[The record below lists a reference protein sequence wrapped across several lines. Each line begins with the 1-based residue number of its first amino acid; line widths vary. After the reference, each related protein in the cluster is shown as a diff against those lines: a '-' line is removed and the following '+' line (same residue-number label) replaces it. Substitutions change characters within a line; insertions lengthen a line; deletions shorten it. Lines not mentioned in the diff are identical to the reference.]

1 MDRLKSAGKSN
12 FSKFSSFRLIVLLL
26 QRCSSQHETQA
37 KGGRCRTGG
46 HASGQEDTP
55 QDRKQACVV
64 DRRDIADE
72 TSLLHKFNDDG

>member
-26 QRCSSQHETQA
+26 QRCYSQHDTEGR
-37 KGGRCRTGG
+37 GGD
-46 HASGQEDTP
+46 AGQEDTP